1 MSRYPIALAL
11 LLGTTLVHAGEMP
24 PPMGAR
30 QGGPMAPPPSVLYHA
45 SKQGADPQALAQ
57 ALSKNIDAARPDTRY
72 EVMVSVR
79 ELPPQP
85 PKPQPAS
92 APLKGQ

>member
-79 ELPPQP
+79 ELPP
-85 PKPQPAS
+85 KPQPAS

>member
-1 MSRYPIALAL
+1 MSRYPVALAL
-11 LLGTTLVHAGEMP
+11 LLGTTLVHAEMP

-30 QGGPMAPPPSVLYHA
+30 QGGPMAQPPSVLYHA
-45 SKQGADPQALAQ
+45 SKQGADPQALVQ
-57 ALSKNIDAARPDTRY
+57 ALSKNIDAAKPDTRY

-85 PKPQPAS
+85 LKPQPAG

>member
-11 LLGTTLVHAGEMP
+11 LLGTTLVHAGDMP
-24 PPMGAR
+24 SPHPAR
-30 QGGPMAPPPSVLYHA
+30 LGGPMAPPPPVLYQA
-45 SKQGADPQALAQ
+45 SKQGTDPQALAQ
-57 ALSKNIDAARPDTRY
+57 ALSKNIAAADPDTRY

-79 ELPPQP
+79 ELPP
-85 PKPQPAS
+85 KPQAVS

>member
-1 MSRYPIALAL
+1 MSRNALTLAL
-11 LLGTTLVHAGEMP
+11 LLGTTLAHAGEMF
-24 PPMGAR
+24 PPMPAR
-30 QGGPMAPPPSVLYHA
+30 PGSQMPMPPSVLYQA
-45 SKQGADPQALAQ
+45 SKQGSDPQALAQ
-57 ALSKNIDAARPDTRY
+57 ALLKNIAAADPDTRY

-85 PKPQPAS
+85 PKRQAA

>member
-1 MSRYPIALAL
+1 
-11 LLGTTLVHAGEMP
+11 
-24 PPMGAR
+24 
-30 QGGPMAPPPSVLYHA
+30 MAPPPSVLYHA

-57 ALSKNIDAARPDTRY
+57 SLSKNIDTAKPDTRY